1 MKKLVLSA
9 MACVALLASC
19 DGLSGGK
26 SRLQAEN
33 DSLQAVLNQRDAE
46 LDEMMGTFNDISE
59 GFREINAAENRVDLQ
74 RGAVAEG
81 SLSAKEQIA
90 SDIEFIRKQ
99 MEENRQQIAKLQEM
113 LKSSRNNSAQLKRA
127 VESLTKELV
136 EKTQRIEEL
145 QAELASKNIRI
156 QELDAAVSG
165 LTAEKET
172 LTAENEAK
180 AQTVATQDKALNT
193 AWFVFG
199 TKKELKDQHIL
210 SNTGLFRKGEV
221 MQDEQINKDYFTQI
235 DIRTTKEI
243 KLYSKA
249 ADVLTTHPDGSYALE
264 KDDKGLLTLKISNP
278 NSFWS
283 VSKYLVIQVK

>member
-1 MKKLVLSA
+1 MKKLVLPLL
-9 MACVALLASC
+9 ACAALLASC

-113 LKSSRNNSAQLKRA
+113 LKSSRNNSTQLKRA
-127 VESLTKELV
+127 VESLTQELV

-180 AQTVATQDKALNT
+180 AQTVAAQDKALNA

-199 TKKELKDQHIL
+199 TRKELKDQHIL

-249 ADVLTTHPDGSYALE
+249 ADVLTTHPEGSYSLE
-264 KDDKGLLTLKISNP
+264 KDDKGLLTLKINNP